1 MKPELKY
8 ELKPEAGRGSN
19 AIDIYSK
26 KEKAG
31 ELVLHSQYQW
41 KIASPEREAV
51 KRLGEELNLSPLLS
65 SLLANRG
72 YTEPASAAEFLD
84 GDEDLSG
91 LHDPYLLHGMQAAVQ
106 RIRAALDG
114 GERIWIY
121 GDYDADGVSSTALM
135 IRLMKR
141 LGADFGTYIPH
152 RSKEGYGLH
161 RHAIDE
167 AAAEG
172 VKLIVTVDT
181 GISAVDQI
189 AHAAELGID
198 VVVTDHHE
206 PPAVLPQA
214 FALVNPKLPLC
225 EYPYKGLAGVGVAF
239 KLAHA
244 LLGEAPEEWMDLTA
258 IGTVADLMPL
268 TGENRLLVS
277 RGIEA
282 MRRNPSPGVEAL
294 LAVAGS
300 APDQLTSVGIAFA
313 IAPRINASGRL
324 DHANRAVDLLITEE
338 RDRAEHLSS
347 VLDLLNKERQKN
359 VEDIVGEAVVLLE
372 KKIADA
378 GEVPNVIVL
387 AGEGWNVG
395 VVGIVA
401 SKILER
407 YYRPTIILGI
417 DADKGTCKGSARSI
431 AGFDIYEALL
441 SVEETMDHFGGHPA
455 AAGMSLGSGRIGEF
469 EAGLNAYAANVLKPE
484 HLVPVIEAETE
495 CSLADIPLPVI
506 EELDRMAPFGMS
518 NPTPQLVFRGV
529 KVQRV
534 LTMGK
539 TNTHLKLVV
548 EQDGCVVEAVAFG
561 KGALAEYVVE
571 GDRLDLLAEPGINE
585 WRGSRKPQLM
595 VRDLALPAFQVFDR
609 RSATA
614 SAEDVER
621 FRKKAESVL
630 ACGPDQIAAAVRPE
644 TLKVS
649 NKTLAQL
656 PVWLYDKYSGIEET
670 ESGHAEADPAKTR
683 TLFILDLPDT
693 AEPFERMLAQF
704 PALENIV
711 LMYPAGGPSAERL
724 SDPSRERIKTIYVEL
739 RKAAAE
745 PVDGRQLV
753 QRLCRTSG
761 CSPRM
766 IRMTLDVF
774 EELRFI
780 VRAEGSV
787 TANPSPPKAA
797 LDSAAAY
804 RTLQEAEALERR
816 LLGPGEDIGIWLT
829 QRMQAVRAANP
840 DAALSFSV

>member
-1 MKPELKY
+1 M
-8 ELKPEAGRGSN
+8 
-19 AIDIYSK
+19 
-26 KEKAG
+26 
-31 ELVLHSQYQW
+31 LHSQYQW
-41 KIASPEREAV
+41 KIASPELKAV
-51 KRLGEELNLSPLLS
+51 KLLSEKLNVSPLLA

-72 YTEPASAAEFLD
+72 YAVPESAAEFLE
-84 GDEDLSG
+84 GDQDLSG
-91 LHDPYLLHGMQAAVQ
+91 LHDPFLMHGMKDAVR
-106 RIRAALDG
+106 RIRAALAD
-114 GERIWIY
+114 GERIWVY
-121 GDYDADGVSSTALM
+121 GDYDADGVSSTSLM
-135 IRLMKR
+135 IRLMTR

-167 AAAEG
+167 ASSQG

-189 AHAAELGID
+189 AYAAQLGID

-214 FALVNPKLPLC
+214 AALINPKLAMC
-225 EYPYKGLAGVGVAF
+225 GYPYKGLAGVGVAF

-244 LLGEAPEEWMDLTA
+244 LLGEPPEEWMDLTA

-282 MRRNPSPGVEAL
+282 MRRNPSPGVEEL

-300 APDQLTSVGIAFA
+300 KPDQLTSVGIAFA

-324 DHANRAVDLLITEE
+324 DHANRAVDLLTTEE
-338 RDRAEHLSS
+338 RDRAEHLAS

-359 VEDIVGEAVVLLE
+359 VEDIVNEAVVMLE
-372 KKIADA
+372 KKIADE
-378 GEVPNVIVL
+378 GRTPDVIVL

-417 DADKGTCKGSARSI
+417 DTEKGTCKGSARSI
-431 AGFDIYEALL
+431 PDFDIYEALL
-441 SVEETMDHFGGHPA
+441 SVENTMDHFGGHPA
-455 AAGMSLGSGRIGEF
+455 AAGMSLANEKIKDF
-469 EAGLNAYAANVLKPE
+469 EAGLNVHAAKILKPE
-484 HLVPVIEAETE
+484 HLIPMIEAETE
-495 CSLADIPLPVI
+495 CSLADIPIPVI

-529 KVQRV
+529 KLQRV

-561 KGALAEYVVE
+561 KGALAEYLSE

-609 RSATA
+609 RSAAA
-614 SAEDVER
+614 SAEDIER
-621 FRKKAESVL
+621 FRKRAESVL
-630 ACGPDQIAAAVRPE
+630 ACRHDQIAAIVREE

-656 PVWLYDKYSGIEET
+656 PVWLYDKYSGIQGT
-670 ESGHAEADPAKTR
+670 ESGHTNADPAKAS
-683 TLFILDLPDT
+683 TLFVLDLPDT
-693 AEPFERMLAQF
+693 AVQFDRLLVEF

-711 LMYPAGGPSAERL
+711 LMYPAGSSSAERL
-724 SDPSRERIKTIYVEL
+724 SEPSRERIKTIYVEL
-739 RKAAAE
+739 RQAAADALDE
-745 PVDGRQLV
+745 EQLIS
-753 QRLCRTSG
+753 RLCRVSG

-774 EELRFI
+774 EELQFVIRT
-780 VRAEGSV
+780 EGTV

-797 LDSAAAY
+797 LDSASAY
-804 RTLQEAEALERR
+804 VTLQEAEALERR
-816 LLGPGEDIGIWLT
+816 LLGPGEDIAVWLT
-829 QRMQAVRAANP
+829 QRMQDVRAENP
-840 DAALSFSV
+840 AAALSFSV